1 MEELKL
7 LRTKNTG
14 KIIRDFCKILNI
26 TISDEEIF
34 INMNKLEK
42 KYEYEIEYENNL
54 KNQIEINFNK

>member
-42 KYEYEIEYENNL
+42 KI
-54 KNQIEINFNK
+54 